1 MLRWLPRLMQEARRL
16 TLCESKKPHVRFH
29 QVFIETKRWPCL
41 GPNCVNSNMKAGVRT
56 QVAIIGGG
64 PAGLLL
70 SHILDQNGIDSVV
83 LERQSRQHVLRR
95 IRAGVLEAGTV
106 DLLRAVGLG
115 KRMDREGHPH
125 DGSAIAWEGRDRFFI
140 DTKKFTGKSMMAYG
154 QTAITEDLYAA
165 RDAAGGQ
172 IIDEA
177 NNVQLDALTSVQA
190 QVTYEKNGQ
199 TYRLDCD
206 YVAGCDG
213 YHGVSRHSIPPSLL
227 RTFEKG
233 YPFGW
238 LGIMSE
244 TPPYPDLCYCYN
256 KRGFALA
263 SMRSPM
269 LSRYYIQCDLDSRLE
284 DWPDER
290 FWQEFKARC
299 PRDMADKIVTGPSVE
314 KSIAPLRS
322 FVAEPM
328 RYGRLFLAGDAA
340 HIVPPTGAKGL
351 NLAVSDVFYL
361 SRALTE
367 ACKTNQ
373 TRYLES
379 YSDMALRRVWGAA
392 RMSWWLTMLLHRF
405 PDETPFEQ
413 QIRQNQFDYLAASEH
428 AQASLAEQYVG
439 MPFEA

>member
-1 MLRWLPRLMQEARRL
+1 LPIRA
-16 TLCESKKPHVRFH
+16 
-29 QVFIETKRWPCL
+29 IEPCL
-41 GPNCVNSNMKAGVRT
+41 KGGITLGAATVARATRT

-70 SHILDQNGIDSVV
+70 SHILHVNGIDSIV
-83 LERQSRQHVLRR
+83 LERQSRSYVLER

-115 KRMDREGHPH
+115 ERMDREGHPH
-125 DGSAIAWEGRDRFFI
+125 NGSAIAWEERPRFFI
-140 DTKKFTGKSMMAYG
+140 DTKKHTGKSMMAYG

-165 RDAAGGQ
+165 RDAAGGE

-177 NNVQLDALTSVQA
+177 RDVALHELTSNRPYVI
-190 QVTYEKNGQ
+190 YEKNGQ
-199 TYRLDCD
+199 TRRIDCD

-213 YHGVSRHSIPPSLL
+213 FHGVSRQSIPASVL
-227 RTFEKG
+227 RTYEKG

-244 TPPYPDLCYCYN
+244 TPPFPDLCYCYHS
-256 KRGFALA
+256 RGFALA

-269 LSRYYIQCDLDSRLE
+269 LSRYYIQCDLDTRLE

-299 PRDMADKIVTGPSVE
+299 PKDMADKIVTGPSIE

-328 RYGRLFLAGDAA
+328 RFGRLFLAGDAA

-351 NLAVSDVFYL
+351 NLAASDVKYL
-361 SRALTE
+361 SSALIE
-367 ACKTNQ
+367 HYRENSSAGIDH
-373 TRYLES
+373 
-379 YSDMALRRVWGAA
+379 YSDRCLRRVWKAE
-392 RMSWWLTMLLHRF
+392 RFSWWFTSLMHKF
-405 PDETPFEQ
+405 PETGDFGQRLQEAELE
-413 QIRQNQFDYLAASEH
+413 YLVNSKAASTV
-428 AQASLAEQYVG
+428 LAENYVG
-439 MPFEA
+439 LPL

>member
-1 MLRWLPRLMQEARRL
+1 MV
-16 TLCESKKPHVRFH
+16 S
-29 QVFIETKRWPCL
+29 
-41 GPNCVNSNMKAGVRT
+41 MKTMRT

-70 SHILDQNGIDSVV
+70 SHMLDRNGIDSIVV
-83 LERQSRQHVLRR
+83 ERQSRAYVLAR

-106 DLLRAVGLG
+106 ALLRDVGLG
-115 KRMDREGHPH
+115 ARMDCDGLPH
-125 DGSAIAWEGRDRFFI
+125 DAIGIAWEGRDRFLI
-140 DTKKFTGKSMMAYG
+140 DTKRYTGKSMMAYG

-172 IIDEA
+172 IFDEA
-177 NNVQLDALTSVQA
+177 GNAQLHELVSDRPF
-190 QVTYEKNGQ
+190 VTYEKNGE
-199 TYRLDCD
+199 RCRIDCD

-213 YHGVSRHSIPPSLL
+213 YRGVSRQSIPPALL
-227 RTFEKG
+227 RIYEKA

-244 TPPYPDLCYCYN
+244 TPPYEDICYCYHS
-256 KRGFALA
+256 RGFALA
-263 SMRSPM
+263 SQRSPM
-269 LSRYYIQCDLDSRLE
+269 LSRYYIQCDLDAKLV
-284 DWPDER
+284 DWPDEL
-290 FWQEFKARC
+290 FWQEFLARC
-299 PRDMADKIVTGPSVE
+299 PKYMADKIVTGPSIE

-367 ACKTNQ
+367 TYKTGK
-373 TRYLES
+373 TKFLDS
-379 YSDMALRRVWGAA
+379 YSDTALRRVWGAA

-405 PDETPFEQ
+405 PDESAFEQ
-413 QIRQNQFDYLAASEH
+413 KARENQFDYLASSGH

-439 MPFEA
+439 LPFEA